1 MEIDHS
7 ISILPSPISQIHQN
21 RHTHET
27 DDHQVILG
35 TRKYRLSAASFR
47 T

>member
-1 MEIDHS
+1 MPDAHGFKFPQAS
-7 ISILPSPISQIHQN
+7 GRSPYAKCAY
-21 RHTHET
+21 EA

-35 TRKYRLSAASFR
+35 TRKIRLSAASFR